1 MNAAM
6 KIARMTLVQPFHP
19 TAISAPRL
27 KPMSN
32 LHSMGNRQAHLVQLF
47 AARIALRHRA
57 ISSGFLVFTDSGEV
71 KYYEESYSFTV
82 AHLAAFT
89 NMPVYSIG

>member
-1 MNAAM
+1 
-6 KIARMTLVQPFHP
+6 
-19 TAISAPRL
+19 
-27 KPMSN
+27 
-32 LHSMGNRQAHLVQLF
+32 MGNRQAHLVQLF
-47 AARIALRHRA
+47 AARIALRQRA

-89 NMPVYSIG
+89 NMPVYRIE